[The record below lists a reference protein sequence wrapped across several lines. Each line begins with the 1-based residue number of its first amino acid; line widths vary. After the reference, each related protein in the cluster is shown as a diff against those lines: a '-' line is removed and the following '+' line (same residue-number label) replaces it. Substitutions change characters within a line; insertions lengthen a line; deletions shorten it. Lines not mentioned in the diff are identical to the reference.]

1 MKDECRLCKR
11 VLSIYLLRRCHRC
24 GKLYC
29 RSCMTTNLW
38 DEQRALVC
46 LNCARRIVSPPKIS
60 SKYSSLREYLYRRG
74 RYSSLVTLTFLKIEG
89 IINGDLPFGAL
100 RKEEWWRN
108 SSNTSQ
114 GHAWMSGGWKVQSVS
129 LKDRLV
135 TFKKIAQDQPTLIL
149 RRRRRK
155 KSEKKTFT
163 PVPVKPRRVRKPSKT
178 RISKVLAR
186 TRNIER
192 RRMSSSLKIKMK
204 PRSAYEKRMY
214 KPEAKPSRQD

>member
-1 MKDECRLCKR
+1 M
-11 VLSIYLLRRCHRC
+11 
-24 GKLYC
+24 
-29 RSCMTTNLW
+29 
-38 DEQRALVC
+38 
-46 LNCARRIVSPPKIS
+46 
-60 SKYSSLREYLYRRG
+60 
-74 RYSSLVTLTFLKIEG
+74 VTLTFLKIEG